1 MRIVPSFCNGGSLE
15 LYEKA
20 RMIVERSIDRGYV
33 DDAMVE
39 MLHSYTTKL
48 LELLCNI
55 VSKFDHMP
63 LTEAAALFMR
73 SWLERHAVNPQLL
86 DAVTRYALFIFTREM
101 EETGVN

>member
-1 MRIVPSFCNGGSLE
+1 MRVIPGFCRAGGLE

-33 DDAMVE
+33 DDATVE
-39 MLHSYTTKL
+39 MLQSYTVKL
-48 LELLCNI
+48 LELLCSI

-63 LTEAAALFMR
+63 LTEAAALYER
-73 SWLERHAVNPQLL
+73 SWLERHAVNSQLL
-86 DAVTRYALFIFTREM
+86 DAVTRYTLFIFTREM